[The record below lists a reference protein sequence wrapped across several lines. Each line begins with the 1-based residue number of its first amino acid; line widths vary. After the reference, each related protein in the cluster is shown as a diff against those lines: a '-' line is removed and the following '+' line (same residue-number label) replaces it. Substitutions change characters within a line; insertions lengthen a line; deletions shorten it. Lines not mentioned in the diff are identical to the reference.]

1 MKWRRDSAADQAG
14 QATQADGAG
23 AAAQAE
29 KQPRH
34 PTHRAIALH
43 AHAGQ
48 TFELEIGAAWE
59 FAAAKATGLTVVLRE
74 LPPDG
79 SFDLVEINPAPRDYR
94 TVTSPTPQGNMP
106 HLRVAVRDPD
116 TGRYRFIGDAWRTLT
131 ESKIARIHVRL
142 RLGTKS
148 LRMALF
154 DAPTWKP

>member
-1 MKWRRDSAADQAG
+1 MKWRRDSTTDATG
-14 QATQADGAG
+14 QTSQIYGAG
-23 AAAQAE
+23 AAAQAGRN
-29 KQPRH
+29 PRH

-79 SFDLVEINPAPRDYR
+79 SFDLVEINPTPRDYR

-116 TGRYRFIGDAWRTLT
+116 TGRYHFIGDAWRTLT
-131 ESKIARIHVRL
+131 DSKTARIHVRL
-142 RLGTKS
+142 RPGTKA
-148 LRMALF
+148 LRIALF